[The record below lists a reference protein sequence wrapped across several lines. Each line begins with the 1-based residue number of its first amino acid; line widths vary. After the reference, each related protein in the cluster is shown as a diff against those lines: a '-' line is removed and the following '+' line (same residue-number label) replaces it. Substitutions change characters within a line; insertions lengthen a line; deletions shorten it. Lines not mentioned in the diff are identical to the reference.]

1 MDEQHKQALARG
13 RREGRIV
20 RSYLQGLEEGGK
32 SAQGSDPEW
41 LALELRR
48 IETRL
53 AGGVDPLERLELI
66 QKRTEIERQLAAPRP
81 DTSFEELEQGFVAV
95 IVGYATRKGISY
107 WALREVGVPDA
118 VLARA
123 GVQPDRDHPAVR
135 LAAQRGGAEPGM
147 LQEGSESR
155 PAGRT
160 RSPER
165 TAAERLT
172 GMLGDLL
179 GDERPNE

>member
-1 MDEQHKQALARG
+1 MDEQHKQALVRG
-13 RREGRIV
+13 RREGRSV
-20 RSYLQGLEEGGK
+20 RSYLQALEEGRK
-32 SAQGSDPEW
+32 SAEGNDPAW
-41 LALELRR
+41 LALERRR

-66 QKRTEIERQLAAPRP
+66 QKRTEIEHQLAAPEP
-81 DTSFEELEQGFVAV
+81 DTSFEELEQCFVAV
-95 IVGYATRKGISY
+95 IAGYATRKGISY
-107 WALREVGVPDA
+107 WALREVGVPED

-135 LAAQRGGAEPGM
+135 LAAQRGEAEPAMPWERAKSKPG
-147 LQEGSESR
+147 G
-155 PAGRT
+155 GT

-179 GDERPNE
+179 GGETPGE